1 MQQMTEQNK
10 QQLINII
17 NQHSKQK
24 SKKITENLYK
34 LLFIDQ
40 VKQLYDNF
48 FLSQFQLK
56 DNYDKEKDISFYFFR
71 YNNPVLY
78 DRYLYSRNE
87 QVVSQF
93 NNKFLNLKKY
103 TVGESSSR
111 LDRLN
116 GIFKNLYLKHD
127 SQIYKEWL
135 EKYSKYLEQ
144 QRKKEEQAK
153 RKREQEKKKRVE
165 REVKRQKARQY
176 SKQASQKIDYAR
188 PSRISI
194 LSVDNHSSSF
204 ENPKLFLDIAVV
216 YGIVIENKIVY
227 IGSTEVLSERIK
239 THIECVNNKNIQNF
253 QQNWLYKEMREK
265 GYQFVILFKG
275 QKVVNRQQL
284 NNIQFGYI
292 TKYQPKYNYKGVRSN
307 YTWADRREE
316 KKKVTWDEWVYYKE

>member
-17 NQHSKQK
+17 NRYSKQK

-56 DNYDKEKDISFYFFR
+56 DDYDKEKDVSFYFFR
-71 YNNPVLY
+71 YNNPNLY
-78 DRYLYSRNE
+78 DRYTYYNNE
-87 QVVSQF
+87 PIVKQF

-111 LDRLN
+111 IDRLE
-116 GIFKNLYLKHD
+116 GIFKNLYLRHD
-127 SQIYKEWL
+127 SQIYEEWL

-144 QRKKEEQAK
+144 QRKKEEQVK

-165 REVKRQKARQY
+165 REVKKQKARQD
-176 SKQASQKIDYAR
+176 SKQVSQKIDYAK
-188 PSRISI
+188 PSKLSM
-194 LSVDNHSSSF
+194 LSVDNHLLSF
-204 ENPKLFLDIAVV
+204 ENPRSFLDIAVV

-227 IGSTEVLSERIK
+227 IGSTQVLSERIK
-239 THIECVNNKNIQNF
+239 THIECINNKNIPNF

-292 TKYQPKYNYKGVRSN
+292 TKYQPKYNYKGVKSD